1 MKEFKQLLLIVLIAA
16 LFACNQQPQQQAE
29 TVEEIVLSDSLVE
42 TYKNQSRQIIQATFK
57 ALSSNLMQAM
67 SYGGVPY
74 ALEFCNVEALPITDS
89 VAAHFG
95 AEISRLALKNRNPE
109 NYPDGQD
116 EALLKHFQQVFDKG
130 LAVGDTLILVNNNE
144 LAYYAPIML
153 AEQCLTCHGT
163 VGGEITV
170 GHYQAIQ
177 RFYPEDKAVGFGTG
191 DLRGFWRIGYTFAAN

>member
-1 MKEFKQLLLIVLIAA
+1 MKKFKQLFFIILIAG
-16 LFACNQQPQQQAE
+16 LFACNQQPQQQTE
-29 TVEEIVLSDSLVE
+29 TIEQTVLSDSLVE
-42 TYKNQSRQIIQATFK
+42 NYKNQSRQIIQATFK

-89 VAAHFG
+89 VAVHFG

-109 NYPDGQD
+109 NYPDEAD
-116 EALLKHFQQVFDKG
+116 EALLIHFQEAFDKG
-130 LAVGDTLILVNNNE
+130 LAVGDTIIVVNNNE
-144 LAYYAPIML
+144 LAYFAPIML
-153 AEQCLTCHGT
+153 AEQCLACHGT

-170 GHYQAIQ
+170 AHYQAIQ

>member
-1 MKEFKQLLLIVLIAA
+1 MKKLKQLFTLILLAG
-16 LFACNQQPQQQAE
+16 LFACNQQAQLQTEVAE
-29 TVEEIVLSDSLVE
+29 QTVLTDSLVE
-42 TYKNQSRQIIQATFK
+42 NYRIQSRQIIQATFK
-57 ALSSNLMQAM
+57 ALSSNLMQAI

-95 AEISRLALKNRNPE
+95 AEVSRLALKSRNPE

-130 LAVGDTLILVNNNE
+130 LAVGDTLILVNNDE
-144 LAYYAPIML
+144 LVYYAPILL
-153 AEQCLTCHGT
+153 AEQCLACHGT

-170 GHYQAIQ
+170 AHYQAIQ